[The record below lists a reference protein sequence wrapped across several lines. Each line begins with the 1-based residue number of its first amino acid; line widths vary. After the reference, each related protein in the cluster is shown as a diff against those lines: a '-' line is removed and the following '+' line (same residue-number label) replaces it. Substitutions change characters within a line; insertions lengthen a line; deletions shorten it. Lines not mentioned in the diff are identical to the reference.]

1 MAFSM
6 YDACVPVCTQV
17 MTTLAAILDK
27 AAAHAAAQKHEEA
40 AYLQARLFPDMFTMA
55 RQVRQATDFARY
67 APGRLAG
74 VALPEFPATDATSFA
89 GLRERVTGSLDFIR
103 AVPRA
108 AIEGTEDKDVTWMQG
123 TQSRSMKGRA
133 YLLHFCLPNLF
144 FHATTAYAVLRH
156 NGVELGKRD
165 FIGTF

>member
-17 MTTLAAILDK
+17 MTTLGAILDK
-27 AAAHAAAQKHEEA
+27 AAAHAAAQKLEEA
-40 AYLQARLFPDMFTMA
+40 AFLQARLFPDMFPMA
-55 RQVRQATDFARY
+55 RQVRQATDFARN

-74 VALPEFPATDATSFA
+74 VALPDFPGTDGASFA
-89 GLRERVTGSLDFIR
+89 ALKERVSESLAFIR
-103 AVPRA
+103 SVPRA
-108 AIEGTEDKDVTWMQG
+108 AIEGTEDKDVVWMQG
-123 TQSRSMKGRA
+123 TQQRSMKGRA

-144 FHATTAYAVLRH
+144 FHATTAYALLRH